1 MFTQVHMQFF
11 QLIIKADT
19 FGCSLFLFVRRCID
33 ISELNVQIN
42 EQIRDKEVRVIG
54 EEGEQLGVMSAQEA
68 QKLADE
74 AGVDLVKIAANA
86 VPPVVKIIDFSRYR
100 YEQRRREKEQKK
112 KQNVIEVKEVRLTPN
127 IDTNDLNTKM
137 SAAKKFLEKGNK
149 VKVTLRFR
157 GRELSR
163 MGQSKYIL
171 DDFANA
177 LAEVA
182 QVDKPSKT
190 EGRSLVMILSPKKK

>member
-1 MFTQVHMQFF
+1 M
-11 QLIIKADT
+11 IIKADT
-19 FGCSLFLFVRRCID
+19 FGCSLFLIVRRCID

-54 EEGEQLGVMSAQEA
+54 EDGEQLGVMSAQEA

-190 EGRSLVMILSPKKK
+190 EGRSLVMILSPKK